1 MAYDAMKENPGFILW
16 NVVEVDRK
24 EGEWNLRLVGRDK
37 ETIATARIQK
47 KTLAKLQEGL
57 LALKQFS
64 AAEDCGITIVNQDS
78 CYQTEVCVY
87 NASESYLES
96 RLKGFEGLESNVM
109 YDGLKKEIEWTR
121 ATYRKWK
128 GLPATPLENPVNST
142 EPIKCYFGLPAIVY
156 MNLVGQLCTTI

>member
-1 MAYDAMKENPGFILW
+1 MKENPGFILW

-37 ETIATARIQK
+37 ETFATAQIQK
-47 KTLAKLQEGL
+47 KTLAELQEGL

-64 AAEDCGITIVNQDS
+64 AAEDCGITIVNRES

-87 NASESYLES
+87 NASESDLES
-96 RLKGFEGLESNVM
+96 RLKGFEDLKSNAM

-121 ATYRKWK
+121 VTYRELKA
-128 GLPATPLENPVNST
+128 LPAIPLENPVNST
-142 EPIKCYFGLPAIVY
+142 EPIKCYFGLPHIVY
-156 MNLVGQLCTTI
+156 MHLVGQLCTTI